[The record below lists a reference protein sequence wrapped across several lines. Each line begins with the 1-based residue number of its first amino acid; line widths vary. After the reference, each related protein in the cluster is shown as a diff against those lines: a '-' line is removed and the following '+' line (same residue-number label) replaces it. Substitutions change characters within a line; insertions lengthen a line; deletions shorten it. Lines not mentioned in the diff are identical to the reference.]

1 MSLAALGIWL
11 GALSLMLAWVGLA
24 VAVSARL
31 AARRP
36 VVGVVLLVA
45 LLGAVLAT
53 WLWFALRAVALT
65 RVFGLDSTLL
75 VAVLGVGALGGVGTL
90 LFLVRGW
97 QRPREEDPRRA
108 QRWSISLLLVALGL
122 SATLGAS
129 SVVALDRQRWSEL
142 DRRRAENAARRAT
155 LIVPPLTNAGAEEVY
170 QRAYEL
176 VGDGRAR
183 LEAIRDGLEPERAT
197 RLSYEGPLRDDELA
211 AFGPLVDDL
220 RPAFEAIARVREF
233 PEARF
238 GFDPEATE
246 AFPALQEI
254 ARLRALSI
262 LSAMAARVAAAR
274 GDREATLAHLLVL
287 DQIAT
292 HLVAQPSFQHLLVAF
307 SIRSLATNVIASV
320 AGQVDLRD
328 PRLVDS
334 SFDEALTARLRAALV
349 YEQCTAESVLLEIAG
364 RNSGALKGLDV
375 DPAMG
380 TWLVRP
386 TFRLVGLRTEL
397 DALDRGV
404 AGIAAAVDGGTA
416 VSDDPTPTGL
426 FTGLVMG
433 SAGKMVEITRVSSS
447 NSALRRLAIALR
459 TSPESITE
467 ANLPR
472 DPFGRSDER
481 LRLVRDGDRVT
492 IYGRGRN
499 GLDEGGPDGVPSD
512 DVPLLRL
519 RDVGR

>member
-1 MSLAALGIWL
+1 MSLAAVGISL
-11 GALSLMLAWVGLA
+11 GALALTLAWSGLA
-24 VAVSARL
+24 VAVSTRL

-36 VVGVVLLVA
+36 IVGVVLLVA

-65 RVFGLDSTLL
+65 KVFGLDSTLL
-75 VAVLGVGALGGVGTL
+75 VSVLGVGALGGVGTL

-142 DRRRAENAARRAT
+142 DRRRAENAARRAA
-155 LIVPPLTNAGAEEVY
+155 LKVPPLTNAGAADVY

-176 VGDGRAR
+176 AGDGRAR
-183 LEAIRDGLEPERAT
+183 LEAIRDELEPERAT
-197 RLSYEGPLRDDELA
+197 RLSYEGPLRDNELA

-220 RPAFEAIARVREF
+220 GPAFEAIARVREF

-254 ARLRALSI
+254 ARLRSLSI

-320 AGQVDLRD
+320 AGQVGLRD
-328 PRLVDS
+328 PRLVDP
-334 SFDEALTARLRAALV
+334 SFDDALAARLRAALV
-349 YEQCTAESVLLEIAG
+349 YEHCTTESVLLEIAG
-364 RNSGALKGLDV
+364 RNTGALRGLNV

-380 TWLVRP
+380 AMLLRP
-386 TFRLVGLRTEL
+386 TFRLVGLLPEL
-397 DALDRGV
+397 EALDRNV
-404 AGIAAAVDGGTA
+404 AEIDAAIDHGT
-416 VSDDPTPTGL
+416 VVPDVGEPIGL
-426 FTGLVMG
+426 VTGLVVP
-433 SAGKMVEITRVSSS
+433 AAVKVVEVTRVSAT
-447 NSALRRLAIALR
+447 NSALRRAAIALR
-459 TSPESITE
+459 TSPEAITE
-467 ANLPR
+467 ADLPR
-472 DPFGRSDER
+472 DPFGRADER
-481 LRLVRDGDRVT
+481 LRLVRDGDFVT

-499 GLDEGGPDGVPSD
+499 GLDEGGTTGAPSD